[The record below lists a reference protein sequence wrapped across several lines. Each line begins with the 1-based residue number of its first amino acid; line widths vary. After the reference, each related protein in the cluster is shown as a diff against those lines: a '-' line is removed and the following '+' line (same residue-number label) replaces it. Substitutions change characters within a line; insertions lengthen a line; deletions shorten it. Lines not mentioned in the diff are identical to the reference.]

1 MTNGSNRRPT
11 VLVVGGGYGGI
22 KVAKALDDIVEVTL
36 LDPKEAFIHNIA
48 AWRAL
53 VEPEWLDRIFFPYE
67 RLLAEGRFVR
77 GSAASIDGRRV
88 TLASGETLEAD
99 YLVLATGSS
108 YPFPAK
114 NEELDIASA
123 RRRVEEAHEALLAA
137 ERVLIIGA
145 GPSGLELAGEIKS
158 FYPAKQVTIA
168 DVADD
173 ILTGPYDEALRD
185 ELRRQLA
192 ALDVRLQL
200 GQTLSGL
207 PGAEP
212 ATLATIRISTGDG
225 TELLADIWFRA
236 FGVRPHSDF
245 LDQGSLADARDER
258 GYVRVDDYL
267 RVVGETNVF
276 ALGDVSDADRDM
288 AGVAT
293 RQSAVVAANIR
304 TLITDGGT
312 LRTYEKIPT
321 MIAIPLGPEG
331 GAGWLGDG
339 LAGAATI
346 SEVKGRELGVA
357 NFVEFFGATPTA
369 A

>member
-1 MTNGSNRRPT
+1 MTNGSNGRPT
-11 VLVVGGGYGGI
+11 MLVVGGGYGGI
-22 KVAKALDDIVEVTL
+22 KVAKALDDIAEVTL
-36 LDPKEAFIHNIA
+36 LDPKEAFVHNIA

-53 VEPEWLDRIFFPYE
+53 VEPEWLDRIFFPFE

-77 GSAASIDGRRV
+77 GSAASLDGRRV
-88 TLASGETLEAD
+88 TLASGEMLEAD

-114 NEELDIASA
+114 NEEPDVASA
-123 RRRVEEAHEALLAA
+123 RRRVEEAHAALLAA
-137 ERVLIIGA
+137 ERVLIVGA

-158 FYPAKQVTIA
+158 FYPEKQVTIA

-173 ILTGPYDEALRD
+173 ILTGPYDQALRD
-185 ELRRQLA
+185 ELRRQLD
-192 ALDVRLQL
+192 ALDVKLQL

-207 PGAEP
+207 PDAEQ
-212 ATLATIRISTGDG
+212 ATLDTIRISTADG
-225 TELLADIWFRA
+225 TELRADIWFRA

-258 GYVRVDDYL
+258 GYVRVDDHL
-267 RVVGETNVF
+267 RIVGATNVF
-276 ALGDVSDADRDM
+276 AVGDVSDADRDM

-293 RQSAVVAANIR
+293 RQAAVVAANIR
-304 TLITDGGT
+304 TLITDEGT
-312 LRTYEKIPT
+312 LSTYAKIPT
-321 MIAIPLGPEG
+321 LIAIPLGPDG

-357 NFVEFFGATPTA
+357 NFVELFGATPSAT
-369 A
+369 

>member
-1 MTNGSNRRPT
+1 MMNGSSGRPT

-22 KVAKALDDIVEVTL
+22 KVAKALDNIAEVTL
-36 LDPKEAFIHNIA
+36 VDPKEAFVHNIA

-77 GSAASIDGRRV
+77 GRAARVDGRRV
-88 TLASGETLEAD
+88 TLASGELLEAD

-114 NEELDIASA
+114 NEEPDVASA

-137 ERVLIIGA
+137 ERVLIVGA

-158 FYPAKQVTIA
+158 FYPEKQVTIA

-173 ILTGPYDEALRD
+173 ILTGPYDQALRD

-192 ALDVRLQL
+192 ALDVVLQL

-207 PGAEP
+207 PDAEP
-212 ATLATIRISTGDG
+212 ATLDTIRISTAGG

-245 LDQGSLADARDER
+245 LDEGSLADARDER
-258 GYVRVDDYL
+258 GYVRVDDHL
-267 RVVGETNVF
+267 RVVGGTNVF
-276 ALGDVSDADRDM
+276 ALGDLSDADRDM
-288 AGVAT
+288 AGVAS
-293 RQSAVVAANIR
+293 RQAAVVAANLR
-304 TLITDGGT
+304 TLITDEGT
-312 LRTYEKIPT
+312 LGTYEKIPT
-321 MIAIPLGPEG
+321 LIAIPLGPEG
-331 GAGWLGDG
+331 GAGSLGDG
-339 LAGAATI
+339 VASAATI
-346 SEVKGRELGVA
+346 SAVKGRAMGVA
-357 NFVEFFGATPTA
+357 NFVELFGATPTA
-369 A
+369 T

>member
-1 MTNGSNRRPT
+1 MTNGSNGRPT

-22 KVAKALDDIVEVTL
+22 RVAKALDDVAAVTL
-36 LDPKEAFIHNIA
+36 LDPKEAFVHTIA

-77 GSAASIDGRRV
+77 GSAASLDGRRV

-114 NEELDIASA
+114 NEEPDIASA

-137 ERVLIIGA
+137 NRVLIVGA

-158 FYPAKQVTIA
+158 FYPDKQVTIA

-173 ILTGPYDEALRD
+173 ILTGPYDQALRD
-185 ELRRQLA
+185 DLRRQLA
-192 ALDVRLQL
+192 ALDVKLQL

-207 PGAEP
+207 PDAEP
-212 ATLATIRISTGDG
+212 ATLDTIRISTADG
-225 TELLADIWFRA
+225 TELVADIWFRA

-245 LDQGSLADARDER
+245 LDKGSLADARDDR
-258 GYVRVDDYL
+258 GYVRVDEHL
-267 RVVGETNVF
+267 RIIDRTNVF
-276 ALGDVSDADRDM
+276 ALGDLSDADRDM
-288 AGVAT
+288 AGVAS
-293 RQSAVVAANIR
+293 RQAAVVAANIR
-304 TLITDGGT
+304 TLITADET
-312 LRTYEKIPT
+312 LKTYEKIPT
-321 MIAIPLGPEG
+321 LIAIPLGPEG
-331 GAGWLGDG
+331 GAGLLGDG
-339 LAGAATI
+339 LASAATI
-346 SEVKGRELGVA
+346 SELKGREMGIA
-357 NFVEFFGATPTA
+357 NLNELFSAAPTA